1 MPHKCLS
8 EPVLSRVEGRQLK
21 AFKDYMA
28 EPHESL
34 KACAIP
40 EDFRP
45 ESIGKTVNI
54 ITSVE

>member
-1 MPHKCLS
+1 LS
-8 EPVLSRVEGRQLK
+8 EPLLSRVEGRQLK